1 MPSLETHP
9 TPAQIVGRNIV
20 IARKLAGMSQTQ
32 LAELVG
38 VPRSYV
44 SDWERGKHEPRSASF
59 ARIVEALERPRW
71 WFYKDHA
78 EDDDEAPAA

>member
-1 MPSLETHP
+1 MPDLETPP
-9 TPAQIVGRNIV
+9 TDAQIVGRNIV

-38 VPRSYV
+38 VPQSYV

-59 ARIVEALERPRW
+59 ARIVEALDRPRW
-71 WFYKDHA
+71 WFYRDWS
-78 EDDDEAPAA
+78 DDDEPAAA